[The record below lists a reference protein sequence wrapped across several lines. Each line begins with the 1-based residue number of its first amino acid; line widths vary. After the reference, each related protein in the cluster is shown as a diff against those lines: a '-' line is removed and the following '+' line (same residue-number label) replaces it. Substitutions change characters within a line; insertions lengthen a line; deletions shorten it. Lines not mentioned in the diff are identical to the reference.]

1 MANRERLVSTL
12 MDLIRIDSPTGEED
26 EMDREVTA
34 RLQALGFRV
43 EHDSFNNVIAR
54 LDGDGEPVI
63 LSAHLDTVEPGRGI
77 RPQLDGDLLRS
88 DGTTILGGDCKAGVA
103 IVLESLTAVQESG
116 LSHLPIEV
124 VFTRAEEGG
133 LVGAHHLDFDRITA
147 RRGVVF
153 DGEGP
158 VNRLTVAAPSQN
170 VVKANIQGR
179 ASHAGVEPEK
189 GISAL
194 VIAGHILTRLPLGR
208 IDEETTAN
216 IGYMEG
222 GLKRNIIPERAYLD
236 GEIRSRN
243 QDKLDYYSGEFRR
256 VFDEVAAMYPEAQLA
271 LDVVNTY
278 QTYRVD
284 AEHPTVA
291 MLTRALA
298 DMGLKPHLEGSG
310 GGSDANVFFEHGI
323 AALPV
328 GIGVRSFHTKEET
341 AVISEVLQG
350 AELCQRV
357 IMGV

>member
-43 EHDSFNNVIAR
+43 EHDSFNNVVAK

-103 IVLESLTAVQESG
+103 IVLEALTSALESG
-116 LSHLPIEV
+116 SESGQKSRPGHLPHLPPHLPVEV

-158 VNRLTVAAPSQN
+158 GEPPDRGRSVAERG
-170 VVKANIQGR
+170 QGQYPGAGPPTPAWSRKR
-179 ASHAGVEPEK
+179 AFRPWSSP
-189 GISAL
+189 GIS
-194 VIAGHILTRLPLGR
+194 
-208 IDEETTAN
+208 
-216 IGYMEG
+216 
-222 GLKRNIIPERAYLD
+222 
-236 GEIRSRN
+236 
-243 QDKLDYYSGEFRR
+243 
-256 VFDEVAAMYPEAQLA
+256 
-271 LDVVNTY
+271 
-278 QTYRVD
+278 
-284 AEHPTVA
+284 
-291 MLTRALA
+291 
-298 DMGLKPHLEGSG
+298 
-310 GGSDANVFFEHGI
+310 
-323 AALPV
+323 
-328 GIGVRSFHTKEET
+328 
-341 AVISEVLQG
+341 
-350 AELCQRV
+350 
-357 IMGV
+357 